1 MTGIGIGMRVRNLA
15 PRVVVG
21 MDETCRRQHP
31 AKICRQ
37 HYHPVYY
44 TTAFHHES
52 KVTKNFNG
60 INAHDDF
67 KDLKD
72 FKVPKKYDAEK
83 IIFRQKVR
91 IFDKE
96 YI

>member
-1 MTGIGIGMRVRNLA
+1 MR
-15 PRVVVG
+15 P
-21 MDETCRRQHP
+21 
-31 AKICRQ
+31 
-37 HYHPVYY
+37 
-44 TTAFHHES
+44 
-52 KVTKNFNG
+52 
-60 INAHDDF
+60 DDF

-72 FKVPKKYDAEK
+72 FKAPKKYDAEK